1 MMAAT
6 RYDHGGAQ
14 GRWHWTAPRPE
25 GAMGWVAYAA
35 TALAIAWVLH
45 WSAGGAQ
52 MSWGELARGMPQ
64 IADFL
69 SRSVPPDWSI
79 LPRLWAPAL
88 ETVQIAV
95 WGTLLSVLLAL
106 PLSFIAAGNLHGWHW
121 LRRATR
127 QFLNV
132 VRSINELIL
141 ALVFVSAVG
150 LGPFPGV
157 LALALHGMGM
167 LGKFFAESIEE
178 IDDGPLQALR
188 SAGATPGVTNPFLHL
203 SMHLS
208 ISEQCSI
215 DQPRGIRQAVE
226 LLSRRLDS
234 LHDAHHATMEC
245 LGQML
250 WESQRSG
257 RPPDGE
263 AYIAAVQ
270 RRATSDGAKATGGA

>member
-1 MMAAT
+1 MLFNPT
-6 RYDHGGAQ
+6 Q
-14 GRWHWTAPRPE
+14 
-25 GAMGWVAYAA
+25 
-35 TALAIAWVLH
+35 
-45 WSAGGAQ
+45 
-52 MSWGELARGMPQ
+52 
-64 IADFL
+64 AD
-69 SRSVPPDWSI
+69 V
-79 LPRLWAPAL
+79 
-88 ETVQIAV
+88 
-95 WGTLLSVLLAL
+95 
-106 PLSFIAAGNLHGWHW
+106 
-121 LRRATR
+121 RR
-127 QFLNV
+127 FFCS
-132 VRSINELIL
+132 VRSKMKNDAPMEAIETL
-141 ALVFVSAVG
+141 ASLWIAEH
-150 LGPFPGV
+150 PEY
-157 LALALHGMGM
+157 
-167 LGKFFAESIEE
+167 FAEL
-178 IDDGPLQALR
+178 DDVDAAVQRNYDLEPDR
-188 SAGATPGVTNPFLHL
+188 TNPFLHL